1 MGFDIDLSFTG
12 GDANSLTYLD
22 KADQNKLR
30 QLFHEWAWDNAG
42 DLGWGFYNLCIEE
55 QSKIKLSCPGEYASE
70 VDTPAKEWEDKILSS
85 IITAVKNEDYDNYAI
100 NIFIEHRKENT
111 MPENF
116 ATFKLSVENWDEG
129 VEIAISKE
137 MSERVYDKLV
147 DVFYKDYDHLDGF
160 AYETDQLGACGDTT
174 KVFINSN
181 AEYDLNAYFDLQLRC
196 QSVNCESPQTQRL

>member
-1 MGFDIDLSFTG
+1 MPRGLEGCFAQGHVYVLISRVTDPARL
-12 GDANSLTYLD
+12 
-22 KADQNKLR
+22 QR
-30 QLFHEWAWDNAG
+30 HEWRVWATDRQRQHTA
-42 DLGWGFYNLCIEE
+42 
-55 QSKIKLSCPGEYASE
+55 KSE
-70 VDTPAKEWEDKILSS
+70 HS
-85 IITAVKNEDYDNYAI
+85 IGTSITAVKNEDYDNYAI

-181 AEYDLNAYFDLQLRC
+181 AEYDLNAYFDL
-196 QSVNCESPQTQRL
+196 